1 MDVTVFNELKK
12 DNVRYVRMRDMKKCV
27 TRSKCVI
34 SSGILRVKGVPHD
47 VFVKVSPCMYGR
59 VVADTENKARKTPQY
74 IETRMMKITNRLN
87 TKNVCRSIVYCHNGR
102 ALKKNLV
109 NVKKS
114 GFHSILVTENVRTYM
129 PFDDFLESRYARS
142 DFDAISC
149 VLFQLVYTLQCMN
162 TIRLTHTDLHFGNMF
177 VRHRPELE
185 GYYDTYEFRFN
196 KGFHKVKIPCTYQ
209 LKIIDFDGAH
219 KGAITGLRQLQIY
232 DPMFTKG
239 IKNKFLPWGN
249 PKVVNVR
256 FDIMK
261 VMFHL
266 QDIIPTER
274 FRKLLVS
281 LGFVNNNKK
290 VPYYDFIPNKD
301 FPTRNING
309 ANNYGMFYNEN
320 GNFLQLTNKHIQ
332 RPKDIIVQCAIH
344 MHRIDKDK
352 KKREFDRF
360 SQRALGLRL

>member
-1 MDVTVFNELKK
+1 MDVTVFNSLKK

-27 TRSKCVI
+27 TRSRCVI
-34 SSGILRVKGVPHD
+34 SSGILRVKGVPYD

-59 VVADTENKARKTPQY
+59 VVADTEYKARKTPQY

-87 TKNVCRSIVYCHNGR
+87 SKNVCRSFVYCHNGD

-109 NVKKS
+109 NVKN
-114 GFHSILVTENVRTYM
+114 GFHSILVTENVRAYM
-129 PFDDFLESRYARS
+129 TFDDFLESRYAS
-142 DFDAISC
+142 NDFDGISS

-162 TIRLTHTDLHFGNMF
+162 TIRLTHTDLHFRNMF

-196 KGFHKVKIPCTYQ
+196 KGYHKVRVPCKYQ

-219 KGAITGLRQLQIY
+219 KGAITGLRKLQIY
-232 DPMFTKG
+232 DPMFTKK

-249 PKVVNVR
+249 TNVVNVR
-256 FDIMK
+256 FDVMK

-266 QDIIPTER
+266 QDIIPSGK
-274 FRKLLVS
+274 FRKLLAR
-281 LGFVNNNKK
+281 LGFVNYDRK

-309 ANNYGMFYNEN
+309 ANDYGMFYNKK
-320 GNFLQLTNKHIQ
+320 GDFLKLTDRHIR
-332 RPKDIIVQCAIH
+332 RPKDIIAQCAIH

-352 KKREFDRF
+352 KKNEFDRF
-360 SQRALGLRL
+360 SQRGLGLRL

>member
-1 MDVTVFNELKK
+1 MDLTVFNALKK
-12 DNVRYVRMRDMKKCV
+12 DNVRYVRMRDMKKCT
-27 TRSKCVI
+27 TRSNCVI
-34 SSGILRVKGVPHD
+34 SSGILRVKGVPQD

-87 TKNVCRSIVYCHNGR
+87 TKNVCRSVVYCYNGN
-102 ALKKNLV
+102 ALKKNLAM
-109 NVKKS
+109 VKKS
-114 GFHSILVTENVRTYM
+114 GFHSILVTENIRTYM
-129 PFDDFLESRYARS
+129 PFDDFLESMYARKDYES
-142 DFDAISC
+142 ISSI
-149 VLFQLVYTLQCMN
+149 LFQLIYTLQCMN
-162 TIRLTHTDLHFGNMF
+162 TIRMTHTDLHFGNMF
-177 VRHRPELE
+177 VRHRPELKE
-185 GYYDTYEFRFN
+185 YSDTYEFRFN
-196 KGFHKVKIPCTYQ
+196 RGYHKVSIPCKYQ

-219 KGAITGLRQLQIY
+219 KGAITGFRKLQIY

-256 FDIMK
+256 FDVMK

-266 QDIIPTER
+266 QDTLPSER
-274 FRKLLVS
+274 FKKLLAN
-281 LGFVNNNKK
+281 LGFVNNNGK

-309 ANNYGMFYNEN
+309 ANDYGMFYNKD
-320 GNFLQLTNKHIQ
+320 GDFLKLTDNHIR

-344 MHRIDKDK
+344 MYRSIKDK
-352 KKREFDRF
+352 KKKVFDKF
-360 SQRALGLRL
+360 SQRGLGLRF

>member
-1 MDVTVFNELKK
+1 MDVNVFNALKK
-12 DNVRYVRMRDMKKCV
+12 DNVRYVRMRDTKKCV
-27 TRSKCVI
+27 TRSKCVT
-34 SSGILRVKGVPHD
+34 SSGILRVKGIPHD

-59 VVADTENKARKTPQY
+59 IVADTKRKARQTPQY

-87 TKNVCRSIVYCHNGR
+87 TKNVCRSIVYCYNTK

-109 NVKKS
+109 NVK
-114 GFHSILVTENVRTYM
+114 GFGFQSIIVTENVRGYM
-129 PFDDFLESRYARS
+129 GFDDFLERRNY
-142 DFDAISC
+142 DAIAS

-196 KGFHKVKIPCTYQ
+196 KGYHKVKIPCTYQ

-219 KGAITGLRQLQIY
+219 KGEITGIRQLQIY

-239 IKNKFLPWGN
+239 IKNKLLPWGN

-266 QDIIPTER
+266 YDTMPRSEKL
-274 FRKLLVS
+274 RKLLVL
-281 LGFVNNNKK
+281 LGFVNTRKK
-290 VPYYDFIPNKD
+290 VPYYDFKPNKD

-320 GNFLQLTNKHIQ
+320 GDFLQLTDKHIQ
-332 RPKDIIVQCAIH
+332 RPKDIIAQCAIY

-352 KKREFDRF
+352 KKKEFDIF
-360 SQRALGLRL
+360 SQRGLGLRV

>member
-1 MDVTVFNELKK
+1 MDVSVFNTLKK
-12 DNVRYVRMRDMKKCV
+12 DNVRYVRMRNMEKCV
-27 TRSKCVI
+27 TRSRCVT

-59 VVADTENKARKTPQY
+59 VIADTENKARKTPQY

-87 TKNVCRSIVYCHNGR
+87 TKHVCRSVVYCHNKN
-102 ALKKNLV
+102 ALKKNV
-109 NVKKS
+109 AMVKGV
-114 GFHSILVTENVRTYM
+114 GFHSILVTENVRAYM
-129 PFDDFLESRYARS
+129 PFDDFLNSINDS
-142 DFDAISC
+142 DGIAS

-185 GYYDTYEFRFN
+185 GYYDTYEFRYN
-196 KGFHKVKIPCTYQ
+196 KGYHKVKIPCKYQ

-219 KGAITGLRQLQIY
+219 KGPITGLRQLKIY
-232 DPMFTKG
+232 DPMFTKE
-239 IKNKFLPWGN
+239 IKNTFLPWGN

-266 QDIIPTER
+266 QDTVPTTN
-274 FRKLLVS
+274 FKKLLKA
-281 LGFVNNNKK
+281 LGFVNVNKK
-290 VPYYDFIPNKD
+290 VPYFDFTPNED

-309 ANNYGMFYNEN
+309 ANDYGMFYNKN
-320 GNFLQLTNKHIQ
+320 GDFLKLTDTHIR
-332 RPKDIIVQCAIH
+332 RPKDIIVQCAIY
-344 MHRIDKDK
+344 MHRANKDK
-352 KKREFDRF
+352 KNKEFDRF
-360 SQRALGLRL
+360 SQRGLGLRF